1 MSFQLKKN
9 IILTGFMGSG
19 KTSVGKIL
27 ALLLKVNFFDSD
39 EIIAG
44 MEEMSV
50 SDIFRCHG
58 EDYFRCRETEAL
70 EILGKKTPGS
80 CVVSTGG
87 GAVLRPWN
95 LHALRENGII
105 ICLDVSAE
113 EAYSRVKEMKDRPLL
128 QVENPLK
135 KIEEL
140 LQKRKPF
147 YLQADICLST
157 TGKTLQ
163 EIALEII
170 NFMEGCLDG

>member
-1 MSFQLKKN
+1 MSFQMKRN

-19 KTSVGKIL
+19 KTSVGKEL
-27 ALLLKVNFFDSD
+27 ARLLNIDFFDSD

-44 MEEMSV
+44 LVGKSV
-50 SDIFRCHG
+50 SDIFRCCG
-58 EDYFRCRETEAL
+58 EDYFRSRETEVL

-87 GAVLRPWN
+87 GAVLRSRN
-95 LHALRENGII
+95 LNALRENGII

-113 EAYSRVKEMKDRPLL
+113 EAYSRVKEMNDRPLL
-128 QVENPLK
+128 QVENPLE

-140 LQKRKPF
+140 LQERKPF
-147 YLQADICLST
+147 YLQADVCLSA

-163 EIALEII
+163 EIVLEII
-170 NFMEGCLDG
+170 NVLRT